1 MSVVLIGFK
10 GAGKTTVGPLLAA
23 RLGLPFDDLDRR
35 VEAAARERIGEA
47 VSSREAFRRLG
58 AEGFRAL
65 EQRLLAEALAGE
77 EMVLALGGGAPLDP
91 GASLAGHCVVYLRVP
106 ADDLVRRVRA
116 GGWPAYLDGEPDPE
130 AALRRLLAERLPRYE
145 RLAGVAVENPDG
157 ADPAE
162 AAAQAER
169 GVRAW
174 KSR

>member
-1 MSVVLIGFK
+1 MTT
-10 GAGKTTVGPLLAA
+10 GAGV
-23 RLGLPFDDLDRR
+23 
-35 VEAAARERIGEA
+35 
-47 VSSREAFRRLG
+47 
-58 AEGFRAL
+58 
-65 EQRLLAEALAGE
+65 
-77 EMVLALGGGAPLDP
+77 
-91 GASLAGHCVVYLRVP
+91 CP
-106 ADDLVRRVRA
+106 AD
-116 GGWPAYLDGEPDPE
+116 WDGEPDPE